1 MTSESDR
8 IKNYKESSDDIRQL
22 YSAPESGALMFVIF
36 QKFNLEEIQY
46 KSYAEIVGDCILGF
60 YKIADMPRLFQ
71 QKLTMSAD
79 EAQRLTSSLIEFL
92 APVVQREEVEE
103 QAKKFEMGALAET
116 LSMQAPER
124 LQNPDIQKLTENV
137 EPLRTMQTDIN
148 RIHGYGAYNAQKDA
162 DSGISDASVQPQNP
176 V

>member
-1 MTSESDR
+1 MD
-8 IKNYKESSDDIRQL
+8 KNLQRTEKYKNADELIQSL
-22 YSAPESGALMFVIF
+22 YSAPESGSTMYVIF
-36 QKFNLEEIQY
+36 QKAQLQENNYAQ
-46 KSYAEIVGDCILGF
+46 YAEIIGDTILGF
-60 YKIADMPRLFQ
+60 NKIADMPRLFQ